1 MLVGSF
7 SSSPTTLDMSSRLL
21 LAGYVSGF
29 GRLGARK
36 FAPSATW
43 MVYDRKT
50 LTLLCTIERQAV
62 EEVKFFDNFSKNN
75 NLMI

>member
-1 MLVGSF
+1 MN
-7 SSSPTTLDMSSRLL
+7 PRLL

-43 MVYDRKT
+43 LVYDRKT
-50 LTLLCTIERQAV
+50 LTLLCSIERQAV
-62 EEVKFFDNFSKNN
+62 EEVR
-75 NLMI
+75 MI